1 MGSEEQLPQGPP
13 LSVGLSFL
21 SHVCL
26 DSKLSVCPTQR
37 FSDRGSVPPGA
48 IWQCLETFLVLTPE
62 ERCCW
67 HLRGRG
73 RGCCFLLC
81 DTQAAPLS
89 AAPWPRKQ
97 ARVRLEEHPCG
108 WQPVSHSVVFFSW
121 HLDDRCFFSPATL
134 THIPELKPRGN
145 TCVRLFTQCLGAE
158 HSKDARLFV
167 CLVT

>member
-1 MGSEEQLPQGPP
+1 MRAYGNLWKVKIINSVPLTVHFGEAAWMGSEEQLPQGPP

-48 IWQCLETFLVLTPE
+48 IWQCLETFLMLTPE

-73 RGCCFLLC
+73 RGCCPLLC
-81 DTQAAPLS
+81 DTQAACYQQRHGRGSRPACVSRSILVGGS
-89 AAPWPRKQ
+89 LAPTVWSS
-97 ARVRLEEHPCG
+97 LG
-108 WQPVSHSVVFFSW
+108 
-121 HLDDRCFFSPATL
+121 TL
-134 THIPELKPRGN
+134 T
-145 TCVRLFTQCLGAE
+145 TGA
-158 HSKDARLFV
+158 SSALQPS
-167 CLVT
+167 LTSQS